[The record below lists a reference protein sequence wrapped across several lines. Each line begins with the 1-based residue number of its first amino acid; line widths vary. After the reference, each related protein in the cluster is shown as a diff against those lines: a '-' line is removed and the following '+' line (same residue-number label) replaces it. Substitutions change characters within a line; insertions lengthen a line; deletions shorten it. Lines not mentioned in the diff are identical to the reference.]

1 MTRADSIPVYGIWL
15 SNFLSTKVFLS
26 SNASESPAGSEVLFM
41 KPFERAWAQMST
53 KNQPATKHDLDELRR
68 DLREFIL
75 EREVAS
81 IRWFVGTQIAYVV
94 ITLGA
99 VYFMLS
105 HLPK

>member
-1 MTRADSIPVYGIWL
+1 M
-15 SNFLSTKVFLS
+15 SNDD
-26 SNASESPAGSEVLFM
+26 
-41 KPFERAWAQMST
+41 
-53 KNQPATKHDLDELRR
+53 QPATKHDLDHLGK

-81 IRWFVGTQIAYVV
+81 IRWFVGTQIAYFA